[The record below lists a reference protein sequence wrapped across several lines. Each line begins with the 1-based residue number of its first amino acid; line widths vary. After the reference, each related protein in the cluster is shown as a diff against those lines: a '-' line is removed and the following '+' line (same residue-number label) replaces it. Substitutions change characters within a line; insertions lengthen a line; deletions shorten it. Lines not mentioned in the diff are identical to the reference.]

1 MADPRAHFS
10 VLAFADEIAD
20 DPSLLA
26 AWAGAFDGADAA
38 TLVIYA
44 PDRDEQAMYA
54 ALVGPIMEA
63 GLEEDGTADVL
74 ALPIPASAK
83 GEVEL
88 TQLASAVLTRRE
100 PADIFR
106 FLPRFAPEDA
116 AALRAAAE
124 DAWAA
129 RPAAAPARRHALA
142 ICSILREEGRYV
154 REFVEFHRIVGVEHF
169 YLYDNGSTDDTAE
182 VLAPYVDEG
191 IVTYIHFPHPVAQV
205 AAYNHCART
214 FGDES
219 EWIAFMDADEFFFAP
234 GGDDLREALRE
245 FDGYGA
251 VHVNYANY
259 GTSGHEM
266 PPDEPIIAAYTWRG
280 RHDAVVPY
288 PHLLKAPGLDPDDL
302 SNYHALDAHITSVV
316 RPDRVLECKS
326 PHHWTF
332 REGWFGV
339 TENHEP
345 HFGPWTKTVS
355 MRKLRFNHYWTK
367 SVEDCR
373 RKFERG
379 RASTNKTRAWPH
391 DFLERNAVLNDVED
405 REILV
410 HLDALRAALAPAYAT
425 S

>member
-1 MADPRAHFS
+1 MSAHFG
-10 VLAFADEIAD
+10 VLAFAGELAA

-26 AWAGAFDGADAA
+26 AWARTFDGSDPA
-38 TLVIYA
+38 TLIIYA
-44 PDRDEQAMYA
+44 PDTAEQDMLS
-54 ALVGPIMEA
+54 ALSGPIAEA
-63 GLEEDGTADVL
+63 GLDADGTADVL
-74 ALPIPASAK
+74 ALPIPATAE

-88 TQLASAVLTRRE
+88 CQMASAVLTRRD

-106 FLPRFAPEDA
+106 FLPRLTSEDD
-116 AALRAAAE
+116 LRAAAG
-124 DAWAA
+124 
-129 RPAAAPARRHALA
+129 RPAAEPARRNRLA
-142 ICSILREEGRYV
+142 ICSIVCEEGPYL

-169 YLYDNGSTDDTAE
+169 YLYDNGSTDETAE

-191 IVTYIHFPHPVAQV
+191 IVTYIRFAHPVAQV
-205 AAYNHCART
+205 PAYNHCART
-214 FGDES
+214 FGAEND
-219 EWIAFMDADEFFFAP
+219 WIAFIDADEFFFAP
-234 GGDDLREALRE
+234 GGGDLRKALRE
-245 FDGYGA
+245 FDAYGA

-259 GTSGHEM
+259 GTSGHET
-266 PPDEPIIAAYTWRG
+266 PPGEPIIAAYTWRG

-288 PHLLKAPGLDPDDL
+288 PHLLKARGLDPTNL
-302 SNYHALDAHITSVV
+302 SSYHALDAHITSVV

-367 SVEDCR
+367 SVEECR

-379 RASTNKTRAWPH
+379 RASTSKTRAWPA

-405 REILV
+405 HEILV
-410 HLDALRAALAPAYAT
+410 HLPALRAALESSYVT
-425 S
+425 T

>member
-1 MADPRAHFS
+1 MGVAVRFN
-10 VLAFADEIAD
+10 VLTFADEIAA

-26 AWAGAFDGADAA
+26 AWARAFDGGDAA

-44 PDRDEQAMYA
+44 PGRDEQAMYA
-54 ALVGPIMEA
+54 DLVGPIMEA
-63 GLEEDGTADVL
+63 GLDEDGTADVL
-74 ALPIPASAK
+74 ALPIPATAA

-88 TQLASAVLTRRE
+88 CQMAAAVLTRRE

-106 FLPRFAPEDA
+106 FLPRLTPEDD
-116 AALRAAAE
+116 LRAAAG
-124 DAWAA
+124 
-129 RPAAAPARRHALA
+129 RPAAAPARRHRLA
-142 ICSILREEGRYV
+142 VCSILREEGRYL

-191 IVTYIHFPHPVAQV
+191 ACTYIHFAHPVAQV
-205 AAYNHCART
+205 PAYNHCIRT
-214 FGDES
+214 FGAQND
-219 EWIAFMDADEFFFAP
+219 WIACMDADEFFFAP
-234 GGDDLREALRE
+234 AAGDLPEALRE
-245 FDGYGA
+245 FDDYGA

-259 GTSGHEM
+259 GTSGHET
-266 PPDEPIIAAYTWRG
+266 PPDEPVISAYRRRG

-288 PHLLKAPGLDPDDL
+288 PHLLKRPGLDRNDPA
-302 SNYHALDAHITSVV
+302 SYHALDAHITSVV
-316 RPDRVLECKS
+316 RPERVLECKS

-332 REGWFGV
+332 RDGWFGV

-379 RASTNKTRAWPH
+379 RASTDKTRAWPH

-405 REILV
+405 HEILV
-410 HLDALRAALAPAYAT
+410 HLPALRAALDPAYAT
-425 S
+425 